1 MNVIENN
8 KLSQTAKQKNKQL
21 MQIYQTQ
28 RRVYE
33 RENVNNQFTRMSL
46 SPRKNINLQN
56 MGNPLAQR
64 YTQQQKSLHEKN
76 SMSS

>member
-1 MNVIENN
+1 
-8 KLSQTAKQKNKQL
+8 

-56 MGNPLAQR
+56 MGNPLA
-64 YTQQQKSLHEKN
+64 
-76 SMSS
+76 